1 MELLQIWVV
10 FTLGMC
16 FGAALFMAY
25 GAYQIHKIRKA
36 KEVLL
41 TAITQKAKEL
51 DDKKDSIKERLIAAS
66 ELAQA
71 QMAIRAQMEMP
82 SKNAL
87 HSRYKNS
94 MVGELQDME
103 TKKLDILR
111 TILAEGFDPMI
122 TIIND
127 AGAQDQVPLS
137 SYVDQAATL
146 LNDSMGNKPPAP
158 PSNLPPETKKV
169 GKFIIHK
176 GGKDDGTTH

>member
-1 MELLQIWVV
+1 MEILQVWIV
-10 FTLGMC
+10 FAFGMC
-16 FGAALFMAY
+16 VGAGLFLSY
-25 GAYQIHKIRKA
+25 SAYQIYKIRKA
-36 KEVLL
+36 KETLMSV
-41 TAITQKAKEL
+41 ITRKAKEME
-51 DDKKDSIKERLIAAS
+51 DKKDSIKERLIAAS

-94 MVGELQDME
+94 LGTELQDME
-103 TKKLDILR
+103 EKKLGILR

-122 TIIND
+122 TVIND
-127 AGAQDQVPLS
+127 AGKQDQVPLS
-137 SYVDQAATL
+137 SYVDQAATM
-146 LNDSMGNKPPAP
+146 LNDSRGTPPMP
-158 PSNLPPETKKV
+158 PQETKKV